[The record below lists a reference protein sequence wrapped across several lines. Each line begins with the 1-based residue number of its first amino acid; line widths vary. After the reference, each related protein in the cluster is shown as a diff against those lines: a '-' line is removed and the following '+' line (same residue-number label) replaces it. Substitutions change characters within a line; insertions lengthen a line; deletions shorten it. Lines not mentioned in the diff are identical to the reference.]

1 MPTALPPR
9 GADPDS
15 RNIRMIDDTGRV
27 TTLQICPE
35 GLLVLGVLYYG
46 HYTLPHT
53 AEDARRLRDYLNDRL
68 R

>member
-1 MPTALPPR
+1 
-9 GADPDS
+9 
-15 RNIRMIDDTGRV
+15 MIDDTGRV